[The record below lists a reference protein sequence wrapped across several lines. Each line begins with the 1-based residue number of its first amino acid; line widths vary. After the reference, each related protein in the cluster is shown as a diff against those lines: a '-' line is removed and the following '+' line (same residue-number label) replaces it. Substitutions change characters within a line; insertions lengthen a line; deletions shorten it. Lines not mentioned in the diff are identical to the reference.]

1 MSDILTVQETS
12 LTAIADEIRKK
23 TGKKDKIKFPTG
35 FVSEI
40 DSIQTGGGSA
50 PAEEVEEKDVN
61 FFDYDGTLIASYTE
75 AEAKALTTLPTPP
88 EHSGLV
94 FQGWN
99 YTLEEVKANAE
110 MADIGALYTTDDGA
124 TRLEIEVASEV
135 RRDVHVAFAQ
145 SSTNG
150 GLIDWGDGESERP
163 TSYPG
168 NITYTT
174 HEYAATGTYII
185 KIFVD
190 DDCAITLCGS
200 PVSMMNP
207 SDKTSNTCNYYMS
220 MLKKIFLGDRIS
232 GITASAFKNALGLME
247 ISMNQDISG
256 IPNYAFA
263 GSGINFI
270 AIPRGVT
277 DIEYNAFS
285 ECYSLRIVSL
295 PATVKN
301 IGNKAFYND
310 RLLERVNIR
319 NVTNIND
326 YMAYNCYNLK
336 SLVFNEEMTFIGTY
350 MCYQCFGLVNVKF
363 LGSVKQIYNNAFFSC
378 TSLRIMDFTN
388 CISVPTLQNT
398 NSFGSY
404 SSDMEILVPAALVD
418 EWRQATNWTALAK
431 YIKGV

>member
-12 LTAIADEIRKK
+12 LTSIADSIRKK
-23 TGKKDKIKFPTG
+23 TGKTDKIKFPAG

-50 PAEEVEEKDVN
+50 PAEEIKEKDVN

-75 AEAKALTTLPTPP
+75 AEAKALTALPTPP
-88 EHSGLV
+88 AHSGLV

-99 YTLEEVKANAE
+99 YTLEEVKANADT
-110 MADIGALYTTDDGA
+110 ADIGALYTTDDGA
-124 TRLEIEVASEV
+124 TRLEIEIASEV
-135 RRDVHVAFAQ
+135 RRDVHVAFTQ

-150 GLIDWGDGESERP
+150 VLIDWGDGESERP

-190 DDCAITLCGS
+190 DDCAITFGGSS
-200 PVSMMNP
+200 PVMNP
-207 SDKTSNTCNYYMS
+207 SGKNSNTYNYYMS
-220 MLKKIFLGDRIS
+220 MLKKVFLGDRIS
-232 GITASAFKNALGLME
+232 KITASAFKNALGLMK
-247 ISMNQDISG
+247 ISMNQDITC

-336 SLVFNEEMTFIGTY
+336 SLVFNEEMTYIGTY
-350 MCYQCFGLVNVKF
+350 MCYYCLGLVDVKF
-363 LGSVKQIYNNAFFSC
+363 LGSVKQIYNNAFPNC
-378 TSLRIMDFTN
+378 TSLRIMDLTN

-398 NSFGSY
+398 NAIGSY
-404 SSDMEILVPAALVD
+404 SSDLEILVPAALAD
-418 EWRQATNWTALAK
+418 EWKQATNWTAFASK
-431 YIKGV
+431 IKGV

>member
-1 MSDILTVQETS
+1 
-12 LTAIADEIRKK
+12 
-23 TGKKDKIKFPTG
+23 
-35 FVSEI
+35 
-40 DSIQTGGGSA
+40 
-50 PAEEVEEKDVN
+50 
-61 FFDYDGTLIASYTE
+61 
-75 AEAKALTTLPTPP
+75 
-88 EHSGLV
+88 
-94 FQGWN
+94 
-99 YTLEEVKANAE
+99 
-110 MADIGALYTTDDGA
+110 
-124 TRLEIEVASEV
+124 
-135 RRDVHVAFAQ
+135 
-145 SSTNG
+145 
-150 GLIDWGDGESERP
+150 
-163 TSYPG
+163 
-168 NITYTT
+168 
-174 HEYAATGTYII
+174 
-185 KIFVD
+185 
-190 DDCAITLCGS
+190 
-200 PVSMMNP
+200 MMNP

-378 TSLRIMDFTN
+378 TSL
-388 CISVPTLQNT
+388 
-398 NSFGSY
+398 
-404 SSDMEILVPAALVD
+404 
-418 EWRQATNWTALAK
+418 
-431 YIKGV
+431 